1 MAHSCLQAIKKNYPD
16 SKITVM
22 ARSNLLDLAKFMPE
36 ISNIIKYPFE
46 KKSLNLRK
54 LIRAVLDVRKEKF
67 DIVINTQNTIKSAI
81 IPFLS
86 GIKTRTGWLG
96 ENRYILLNDYR
107 LKKDYKTKLIFK
119 YYQLLAYRK
128 NFETTEDLLPVLEV
142 SKQFKE
148 IVKHKF
154 LLKQLHNNIITI
166 SPFSAQYS
174 KDWPIENYSSLI
186 PRLQENGYEIWLLSS
201 PRDHSKLEELNKQ
214 LKVKCKLFPNTSI
227 FDVISLI
234 SFCNTMICGDSGLLH
249 AASALNKKVIGLY
262 GPTNPEFSPPLTKV
276 KCVLKGSCNSKNI
289 SLISDIKINDVYQAV
304 IKLQ

>member
-1 MAHSCLQAIKKNYPD
+1 MKCFSIIIPVYNEEDNIVKLINEIYSLDFAIYDFEILVVDDQSSDNTFSLLKKCQKKY
-16 SKITVM
+16 
-22 ARSNLLDLAKFMPE
+22 SNLKVLKHDDNKGQSFALKTG
-36 ISNIIKYPFE
+36 INS
-46 KKSLNLRK
+46 SL
-54 LIRAVLDVRKEKF
+54 
-67 DIVINTQNTIKSAI
+67 
-81 IPFLS
+81 
-86 GIKTRTGWLG
+86 
-96 ENRYILLNDYR
+96 Y
-107 LKKDYKTKLIFK
+107 
-119 YYQLLAYRK
+119 
-128 NFETTEDLLPVLEV
+128 
-142 SKQFKE
+142 
-148 IVKHKF
+148 
-154 LLKQLHNNIITI
+154 NNIITI